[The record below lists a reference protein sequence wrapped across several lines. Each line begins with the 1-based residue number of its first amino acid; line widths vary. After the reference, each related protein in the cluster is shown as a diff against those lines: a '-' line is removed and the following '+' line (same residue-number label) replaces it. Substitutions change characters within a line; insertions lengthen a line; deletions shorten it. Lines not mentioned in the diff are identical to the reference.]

1 MIGTASRTAVLV
13 AALAVVGVLGGCGQ
27 EPGAGVSPVPG
38 PNRAAGA
45 PDGALAAPAPVGPT
59 THMISITIR
68 GGQATGDTG
77 RVTVPLG
84 TPVTLSVTSDVADE
98 ISVHGYDRKA
108 KIPAGGTISV
118 SFTTNAPGVFD
129 VELEESNL
137 QLLQLHV
144 T

>member
-13 AALAVVGVLGGCGQ
+13 AALAVLGVLGGCGRG
-27 EPGAGVSPVPG
+27 PGAG
-38 PNRAAGA
+38 PNRVAAA
-45 PDGALAAPAPVGPT
+45 ADGALAAPAPAPVGPT
-59 THMISITIR
+59 SHTISITIR

-84 TPVTLSVTSDVADE
+84 TPVTLAVTSDVADA
-98 ISVHGYDRKA
+98 IYVHGYDRKA

-118 SFTTNAPGVFD
+118 SFTTNASGVFD
-129 VELEESNL
+129 VELEESKL